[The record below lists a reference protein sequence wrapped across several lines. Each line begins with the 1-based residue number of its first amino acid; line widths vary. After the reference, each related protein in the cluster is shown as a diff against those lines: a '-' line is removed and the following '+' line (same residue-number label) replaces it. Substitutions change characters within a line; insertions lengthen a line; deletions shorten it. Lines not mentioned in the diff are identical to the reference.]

1 MSIWG
6 DDAPLGAFAR
16 RQREDETPGAPRET
30 EQRPE
35 PPGAPGR
42 RPEQTAERT
51 PAATADGHA
60 GATQPAPRPGS
71 HERPLSVSQTV
82 RWARKVLEERIGT
95 VWIEGETVSLSR
107 HSSGH
112 VYFCLK
118 DQNSQIRAVI
128 WRSDAQRLRFRIDE
142 GQRLRCRGHLSI
154 YDRDGKFQLY
164 VQYAE
169 PAGLGAEAL
178 ALEQL
183 KRKLA
188 AEGLFD
194 AARKRALPPLPR
206 RIGVVTSKNGAA
218 VRDIIRAV
226 QRRFPVPIL
235 VADTPVQGSD
245 APVRIARA
253 IQDICHTDV
262 DVVIVGRGGGAT
274 NDLAAF
280 NDERVVR
287 AVAACRVPII
297 SAVGHE
303 VDISLTDLAAD
314 HRAATPTA
322 AGEMAV
328 PVLADL
334 AAVLEKEERRL
345 HREMSLALQ
354 DARQELDSLLGAGH
368 VALHRTVTTR
378 RHALAE
384 LRTRLESRHPRA
396 QLWAHRGAVRELE
409 GRLLTMTGRRVDG
422 AGRELAALENRLQ
435 PAVRRRLDRAGREL
449 ASLAAGLRTMSP
461 LQVLERGYALAVGPR
476 GVVTASDQIA
486 VGEPVTVRLA
496 RGTLDCRV
504 EGAHAAR
511 ISDDAAADDTAGS
524 DDVERA

>member
-1 MSIWG
+1 
-6 DDAPLGAFAR
+6 
-16 RQREDETPGAPRET
+16 
-30 EQRPE
+30 
-35 PPGAPGR
+35 
-42 RPEQTAERT
+42 
-51 PAATADGHA
+51 
-60 GATQPAPRPGS
+60 
-71 HERPLSVSQTV
+71 VSQTV
-82 RWARKVLEERIGT
+82 RAARNVLEQRIGT
-95 VWIEGETVSLSR
+95 VWIEGETISVSR

-128 WRSDAQRLRFRIDE
+128 WRSDAQRLRFRLEE
-142 GQRLRCRGHLSI
+142 GQRLRCRGQLSI
-154 YDRDGKFQLY
+154 YDRDGKFQVY
-164 VQYAE
+164 VTYAE

-194 AARKRALPPLPR
+194 PARKRPLPALPR
-206 RIGVVTSKNGAA
+206 RIGLVTSKNGAA
-218 VRDIIRAV
+218 VQDIIRAV

-235 VADTPVQGSD
+235 IADTPVQGSD
-245 APVRIARA
+245 APLRIARA
-253 IQDICHTDV
+253 IQDICRTDV

-274 NDLAAF
+274 SDLAAF

-287 AVAACRVPII
+287 AVAGCRVPII

-328 PVLADL
+328 PVLGDL
-334 AAVLEKEERRL
+334 AALLAKEERRL

-368 VALHRTVTTR
+368 VALHRAVTAR

-396 QLWAHRGAVRELE
+396 QLWAQRSAVRELE
-409 GRLLTMTGRRVDG
+409 GRLRTVAGRRLDG
-422 AGRELAALENRLQ
+422 AARELGALENRLQ
-435 PAVRRRLDRAGREL
+435 PALRRRLDAAGREL
-449 ASLAAGLRTMSP
+449 ASLAAGLRTMNP
-461 LQVLERGYALAVGPR
+461 LQVLERGYALARGPR
-476 GVVTASDQIA
+476 GVVTASDQVA
-486 VGEPVTVRLA
+486 VGEPVTVHLA
-496 RGTLDCRV
+496 RGALDCRV
-504 EGAHAAR
+504 ERLHAPR
-511 ISDDAAADDTAGS
+511 SISDGGPGSGPAGPDDA
-524 DDVERA
+524 ELP

>member
-1 MSIWG
+1 V
-6 DDAPLGAFAR
+6 P
-16 RQREDETPGAPRET
+16 Q
-30 EQRPE
+30 
-35 PPGAPGR
+35 
-42 RPEQTAERT
+42 
-51 PAATADGHA
+51 
-60 GATQPAPRPGS
+60 PGS
-71 HERPLSVSQTV
+71 RQRPLSVSQTV
-82 RWARKVLEERIGT
+82 RAARNVLEQRIGT
-95 VWIEGETVSLSR
+95 VWVEGEVVSLSR

-118 DQNSQIRAVI
+118 DQNSQLRSVMFRA
-128 WRSDAQRLRFRIDE
+128 DAQQLRFRIEE
-142 GQRLRCRGHLSI
+142 GKRLLCRGQLSV
-154 YDRDGKFQLY
+154 YDRDGKFQFY
-164 VQYAE
+164 VKYAE

-194 AARKRALPPLPR
+194 PARKRPLPALPR

-235 VADTPVQGSD
+235 IVDTPVQGSD
-245 APVRIARA
+245 APLRIAHAVRE
-253 IQDICHTDV
+253 ICATDV
-262 DVVIVGRGGGAT
+262 DVVIVGRGGGAST
-274 NDLAAF
+274 DLAAF

-345 HREMSLALQ
+345 HREMKLALE

-368 VALHRTVTTR
+368 VALHRAVTTR
-378 RHALAE
+378 RHVIGE
-384 LRTRLESRHPRA
+384 LRTRLQSQHPRA
-396 QLWAHRGAVRELE
+396 QLWAHRNALQELETRMHVLARRRLDSGGRELALME
-409 GRLLTMTGRRVDG
+409 SRVQPALRRRLDA
-422 AGRELAALENRLQ
+422 AGRELAQ
-435 PAVRRRLDRAGREL
+435 
-449 ASLAAGLRTMSP
+449 LAAGLRSMSP
-461 LQVLERGYALAVGPR
+461 LQVLERGYALAKGPR
-476 GVVTASDQIA
+476 GVVTAADQVA
-486 VGEPVTVRLA
+486 VGEPVHVRLA
-496 RGTLDCRV
+496 RGALDCRV
-504 EGAHAAR
+504 ERVHAPAAGTVAETDPGHIDVPGDQGAE
-511 ISDDAAADDTAGS
+511 TP
-524 DDVERA
+524 

>member
-1 MSIWG
+1 MPNPSG
-6 DDAPLGAFAR
+6 PSFGPSPGQGAAQG
-16 RQREDETPGAPRET
+16 RQG
-30 EQRPE
+30 
-35 PPGAPGR
+35 PPGAEESQESG
-42 RPEQTAERT
+42 
-51 PAATADGHA
+51 
-60 GATQPAPRPGS
+60 QPVPQPGS
-71 HERPLSVSQTV
+71 RQRPLSVSQTV
-82 RWARKVLEERIGT
+82 RAARNVLEQRIGT
-95 VWIEGETVSLSR
+95 VWVEGEVVSLSR

-112 VYFCLK
+112 IYFCLK
-118 DQNSQIRAVI
+118 DQNSQLRSVMFRA
-128 WRSDAQRLRFRIDE
+128 DAQLLRFRIEE
-142 GQRLRCRGHLSI
+142 GKRLLCRGQPSV
-154 YDRDGKFQLY
+154 YDRDGKFQFY
-164 VQYAE
+164 VKYAE

-194 AARKRALPPLPR
+194 PARKRPLPALPR

-235 VADTPVQGSD
+235 IVNTPVQGTD
-245 APVRIARA
+245 APLRIAHAVREIGA
-253 IQDICHTDV
+253 TDV
-262 DVVIVGRGGGAT
+262 NVVIVGRGGGAST
-274 NDLAAF
+274 DLAAF
-280 NDERVVR
+280 NDECVVR

-334 AAVLEKEERRL
+334 AVMLEKEERRL
-345 HREMSLALQ
+345 QREMKLALE

-368 VALHRTVTTR
+368 VALHRAVTTR
-378 RHALAE
+378 RHVVGD

-396 QLWAHRGAVRELE
+396 QLWAHRNALQELE
-409 GRLLTMTGRRVDG
+409 TRMHVVARRRLDSS
-422 AGRELAALENRLQ
+422 GRELALMESRVQ
-435 PAVRRRLDRAGREL
+435 PALRRRLDAAGRAL
-449 ASLAAGLRTMSP
+449 AQLAAGLRSMSP

-476 GVVTASDQIA
+476 GVVTSAEQVA
-486 VGEPVTVRLA
+486 VGEPVSVRLA
-496 RGTLDCRV
+496 RGALDCRV
-504 EGAHAAR
+504 ERVHAPPAAGTAAETDHEHTGVPVDQGAE
-511 ISDDAAADDTAGS
+511 TP
-524 DDVERA
+524 

>member
-1 MSIWG
+1 
-6 DDAPLGAFAR
+6 
-16 RQREDETPGAPRET
+16 
-30 EQRPE
+30 
-35 PPGAPGR
+35 
-42 RPEQTAERT
+42 
-51 PAATADGHA
+51 
-60 GATQPAPRPGS
+60 
-71 HERPLSVSQTV
+71 VSQTV
-82 RWARKVLEERIGT
+82 RAARNVLEQRIGT

-128 WRSDAQRLRFRIDE
+128 WRSDAQRLRFRIEE
-142 GQRLRCRGHLSI
+142 GQSLRCRGHLSI
-154 YDRDGKFQLY
+154 YDRDGKFQVY

-188 AEGLFD
+188 DEGLFD
-194 AARKRALPPLPR
+194 PARKRPLPALPR
-206 RIGVVTSKNGAA
+206 RIGVVTSQNGAA
-218 VRDIIRAV
+218 VQDIIRAV

-253 IQDICHTDV
+253 IHDICRTDV

-274 NDLAAF
+274 SDLAAF

-287 AVAACRVPII
+287 AVAACSVPII

-345 HREMSLALQ
+345 HREMRLALQ

-368 VALHRTVTTR
+368 VALHRAVTVR

-396 QLWAHRGAVRELE
+396 QLWANRGAVRELE
-409 GRLLTMTGRRVDG
+409 GRLLTVAGRRLDG
-422 AGRELAALENRLQ
+422 AGRELVSLENRLQ
-435 PAVRRRLDRAGREL
+435 PAVRRRLDGAGRELVSLENRLQPAVRRRLDAAGREL

-476 GVVTASDQIA
+476 GVVTASDQLA

-496 RGTLDCRV
+496 RGALDCRV
-504 EGAHAAR
+504 ERSHAPAP
-511 ISDDAAADDTAGS
+511 ISDIEPSSGPEPGPAGAGGA
-524 DDVERA
+524 ERP